1 MAMNF
6 NVETQAS
13 TFDVNKAYNKMYND
27 RVSSRD
33 ENRTTAPSRGF
44 FGDDVIGLNATKIP
58 EMKSAITDMCNAIGA
73 KLGEMET
80 DIDSFNAYKGEG
92 IDAELKSYL
101 GKVAAYCNNL
111 TSTLKAF
118 YDKLTDVETQWKN
131 VTPAMGEKIGR
142 TGGSFAT
149 GTQYTE
155 ELQ

>member
-1 MAMNF
+1 
-6 NVETQAS
+6 
-13 TFDVNKAYNKMYND
+13 
-27 RVSSRD
+27 
-33 ENRTTAPSRGF
+33 
-44 FGDDVIGLNATKIP
+44 
-58 EMKSAITDMCNAIGA
+58 MKSAITDMCNAIGA

-118 YDKLTDVETQWKN
+118 NDKLTDVETQWKN
-131 VTPAMGEKIGR
+131 VTTSMGEQIGS

>member
-13 TFDVNKAYNKMYND
+13 TFDVNKAYNDMYNE

-33 ENRTTAPSRGF
+33 ENRIASPSKGL
-44 FGDDVIGLNATKIP
+44 FGDDVIGLNARKIP
-58 EMKSAITDMCNAIGA
+58 EMKAAITDMCNAIGA

-118 YDKLTDVETQWKN
+118 NDKLTDVETQWKN
-131 VTPAMGEKIGR
+131 ATTSMGQQIGS

-155 ELQ
+155 SLQ

>member
-13 TFDVNKAYNKMYND
+13 TFDVNKAYNTMYND
-27 RVSSRD
+27 RVSTRD

-44 FGDDVIGLNATKIP
+44 FGDDVIGLDATKIP
-58 EMKSAITDMCNAIGA
+58 QMKAAITDMCKAIGE

-92 IDAELKSYL
+92 IDTELKNYL

-111 TSTLKAF
+111 TSTLRAF
-118 YDKLTDVETQWKN
+118 NDKLTDVETQWKN
-131 VTPAMGEKIGR
+131 ATTSMGQQIGN

-149 GTQYTE
+149 GSQYTE
-155 ELQ
+155 NLQ